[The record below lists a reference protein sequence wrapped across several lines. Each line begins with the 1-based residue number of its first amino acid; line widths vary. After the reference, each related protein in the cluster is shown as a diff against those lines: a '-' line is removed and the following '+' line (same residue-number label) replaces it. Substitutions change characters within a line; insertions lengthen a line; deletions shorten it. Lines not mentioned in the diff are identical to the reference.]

1 MSRGRFTSA
10 YGYPYGRRC
19 RRFPWLPRWWW
30 TDLYGPMEPNAI
42 PREQEIDMLRY
53 QAKMFEK
60 ALEEITKRLEELK
73 KTGE

>member
-1 MSRGRFTSA
+1 
-10 YGYPYGRRC
+10 
-19 RRFPWLPRWWW
+19 
-30 TDLYGPMEPNAI
+30 MEPNAI